1 MKNIITISFSILILI
16 FGFSEE
22 SEETNFVWILFVI
35 ASLDYTCIKLYIH
48 NTYLVSHKTKM
59 PVEVGSNL

>member
-22 SEETNFVWILFVI
+22 SEVAFLVWILFVI
-35 ASLDYTCIKLYIH
+35 ASLDEFINSIYKIIYI
-48 NTYLVSHKTKM
+48 LI
-59 PVEVGSNL
+59 